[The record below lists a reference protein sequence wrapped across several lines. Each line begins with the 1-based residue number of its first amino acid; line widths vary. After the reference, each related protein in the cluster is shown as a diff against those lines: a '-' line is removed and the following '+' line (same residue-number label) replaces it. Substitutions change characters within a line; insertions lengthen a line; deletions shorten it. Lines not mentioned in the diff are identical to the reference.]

1 MNHRELNEY
10 RDDLR
15 SRIVRIETIVERVEN
30 QVTKLNNR
38 TSNLENWRSWIIGS
52 MAGLGLVI
60 TLIRIGVL

>member
-1 MNHRELNEY
+1 MNHKELEQY

-15 SRIVRIETIVERVEN
+15 SRIVRIETIVERVED

>member
-1 MNHRELNEY
+1 MNH

-15 SRIVRIETIVERVEN
+15 SRIVRIETIVERVED

>member
-1 MNHRELNEY
+1 MNHRELEEY

-15 SRIVRIETIVERVEN
+15 SRIVRIEPIVERVEN
-30 QVTKLNNR
+30 QVTTLNNR

>member
-15 SRIVRIETIVERVEN
+15 SRIVRIETIVERVED
-30 QVTKLNNR
+30 QVTKVNNR

-52 MAGLGLVI
+52 MAGLGIVI